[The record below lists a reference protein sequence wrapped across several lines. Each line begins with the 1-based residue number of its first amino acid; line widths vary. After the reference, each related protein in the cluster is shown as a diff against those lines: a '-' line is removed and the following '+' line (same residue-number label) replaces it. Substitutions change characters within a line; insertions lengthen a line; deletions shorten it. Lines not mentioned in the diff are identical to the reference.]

1 MVVGVRA
8 AVVAAVASTLLAA
21 SCGKRSPTR
30 PGSETAS
37 PGSASGGEVTE
48 DEVTAERPATEVEDL
63 TLARAIDRRIC
74 RKSGCCVSAIEP
86 AGSDR
91 KGRSLVVATIDTGD
105 PGVASC
111 LVPHPAE
118 PDAFGSG
125 VLDKE
130 PSPLR
135 GRIASPPVE
144 EAGAKDDEGGGDADE
159 DQASGEG
166 DSEGG
171 ARDDCHPYEY
181 HLVVHTK
188 GKIHRRQLL
197 TEACNNGYGAAGV
210 GEDNVSVDA
219 DTKTFT
225 RRQSGGSNWRWE
237 ETTTLGL
244 DPFRVVSN
252 GKSTFWVLD
261 EDGTSESWDL
271 NYDTLQGTETW
282 SVADCEGRRKQAEA
296 AKNRDGGG
304 SDESSASKDYSAV
317 VIPRVELPA
326 AFVQDGWRS
335 IGLGDCGA
343 LIDGDKNGFAVYG
356 GKGATADAAMRVAIS
371 KQQNMLFVEISDDHW
386 TREGRS
392 WVKEDHIE
400 LWLAPSG
407 LRSSPDPCEGAP
419 TEPTSDSSRQWGIRI
434 SDGQVFPGF
443 GSPEPLA
450 GVEVVRGGRTA
461 RARIPVGDW
470 LKQEAELNSITVVY
484 SDSDDGLRQKRLI
497 ATSTVARGEE
507 LSLGHARDIDPSDA
521 TCLVKGKALRINRLP
536 HPTKPKEA
544 KAAT

>member
-1 MVVGVRA
+1 MGVGVRA
-8 AVVAAVASTLLAA
+8 AVVAAVASMVLAA
-21 SCGKRSPTR
+21 SCGKRAPTSP
-30 PGSETAS
+30 GGEKAS
-37 PGSASGGEVTE
+37 PGSASAGEATE
-48 DEVTAERPATEVEDL
+48 DEVNPAHPPTEAEDL

-74 RKSGCCVSAIEP
+74 RKHGCCVSGIEE
-86 AGSDR
+86 AGTDR
-91 KGRSLVVATIDTGD
+91 KGRSLVVATVDTGD
-105 PGVASC
+105 PGVANC

-125 VLDKE
+125 VLDRE

-135 GRIASPPVE
+135 GKVAKTPAE
-144 EAGAKDDEGGGDADE
+144 EAAPRDDEGDGDTDE
-159 DQASGEG
+159 DPESGEG
-166 DSEGG
+166 EGG
-171 ARDDCHPYEY
+171 ARDDCHSYEY

-188 GKIHRRQLL
+188 GKIHARQLL
-197 TEACNNGYGAAGV
+197 TEACNNGYGFAGV
-210 GEDNVSVDA
+210 GEDDISVDA
-219 DTKTFT
+219 ETKTFT

-282 SVADCEGRRKQAEA
+282 SVADCEGRRKQEEA

-326 AFVQDGWRS
+326 AYVQDGWRS

-343 LIDGDKNGFAVYG
+343 LVDGDTNGFAVYG
-356 GKGATADAAMRVAIS
+356 GKGRAADAAMRVVVS
-371 KQQNMLFVEISDDHW
+371 KQQDMLFVEISDDHW

-392 WVKEDHIE
+392 WVKEDHLE

-407 LRSSPDPCEGAP
+407 LRSSPDACGGAP
-419 TEPTSDSSRQWGIRI
+419 TEPTPDSSRQWGIRI

-450 GVEVVRGGRTA
+450 GVEVVRAGRTA

-470 LKQEAELNSITVVY
+470 LKQEAELSSITVVY

-521 TCLVKGKALRINRLP
+521 TCVVKGKALRITRRP
-536 HPTKPKEA
+536 QPTKPKEP
-544 KAAT
+544 KAAP